1 MRTISDRLV
10 GAENSGE
17 VVAVTSG
24 GPIDLAQF
32 RRDVSANAAA
42 LERLECRRGLLI
54 TEDSYWCA
62 VGMLAL
68 FQIGAEVVLPQNV
81 TAGACHAIGSQWD
94 MLICDRLPEG
104 HHDGFCLQVGE
115 DPVPTLRPL
124 DAARCRLSL
133 FTSGSTGSPK
143 RVEKCL
149 AMMEREAA
157 AIEAILGAF
166 VSPRAAIRGMVTHQ
180 HLFGLSYKL
189 FWPLCSARPFGG
201 KVHDLWESLLAED
214 LNEAVIVA
222 SPAHLARLGMLR
234 PPVGR
239 GHPAC
244 LLSAGAELPESA
256 SAAAQRAFGAP
267 LCEIYGS
274 TETGTIG
281 WRWRDRIDPLWQPA
295 PGVAIRTEDDGTLSV
310 ASPFLS
316 GKGVERTHDRADLTQ
331 GGFRLKGRN
340 DRIVKVEG
348 KRVSLPALEAALAS
362 LPFVDAAAL
371 VTLPGETATLGAVI
385 VPSAS
390 GQVALAAQGS
400 FRFSRQL
407 RQLLAAEHE
416 LSALP
421 RRWRFVA
428 ALPAGQLGKVRQA
441 DLQALFANAGPPNE
455 PEIRAIRR
463 EGNRVELDLFNPSDL
478 IQLDGHFP
486 GMPIIPGVAQID
498 WAVKLAARHLDLP
511 IEAAT
516 DYQVKFQ
523 RLTLP
528 ETFVTLTLV
537 HDAARRRLSFSY
549 QRDADVLTSGTIRLT
564 AS

>member
-1 MRTISDRLV
+1 
-10 GAENSGE
+10 
-17 VVAVTSG
+17 
-24 GPIDLAQF
+24 
-32 RRDVSANAAA
+32 
-42 LERLECRRGLLI
+42 LLI

-62 VGMLAL
+62 IGMLAL

-81 TAGACHAIGSQWD
+81 TAGACRAIGSQWD

-104 HHDGFCLQVGE
+104 HHDGFCLQFGE
-115 DPVPTLRPL
+115 DPVPMLRPL
-124 DAARCRLSL
+124 DAEHCRLSL
-133 FTSGSTGSPK
+133 FTSGSTGAPK
-143 RVEKCL
+143 RVEKTL

-166 VSPRAAIRGMVTHQ
+166 VSPRATIRGMVTHQ

-222 SPAHLARLGMLR
+222 SPAHLARLGTLR
-234 PPVGR
+234 TPVGR

-281 WRWRDRIDPLWQPA
+281 WRWRNRIDPLWQPA
-295 PGVAIRTEDDGTLSV
+295 PGVSIRTEDDGTLSV

-316 GKGVERTHDRADLTQ
+316 GKDVEWTHDRVELTQ
-331 GGFRLKGRN
+331 DGFCLKGRN

-348 KRVSLPALEAALAS
+348 KRVSLPALEAALTS

-371 VTLPGETATLGAVI
+371 VTLPGETPTLGAVI

-390 GQVALAAQGS
+390 GQVALAAHGS

-407 RQLLAAEHE
+407 RQMLAAEHE

-463 EGNRVELDLFNPSDL
+463 EGNRVELDLFNPSNL

-537 HDAARRRLSFSY
+537 HDAARRRLNFSY
-549 QRDADVLTSGTIRLT
+549 QRDADVLTSGTIRLA

>member
-1 MRTISDRLV
+1 MRAISDRLA
-10 GAENSGE
+10 GADNPDEI
-17 VVAVTSG
+17 VAVTSG
-24 GPIDLAQF
+24 GPVDLAQF
-32 RRDVSANAAA
+32 RRDIAVNAAA
-42 LERLECRRGLLI
+42 LEQLGCRRGLLI
-54 TEDSYWCA
+54 TVDSYWCA

-68 FQIGAEVVLPQNV
+68 FQVGAEVVLPQNV
-81 TAGACHAIGSQWD
+81 TAGACHAIGAQWD
-94 MLICDRLPEG
+94 LLIYDRLP
-104 HHDGFCLQVGE
+104 DGQRGGFRLRNGD
-115 DPVPTLRPL
+115 DPAPTLQSM
-124 DAARCRLSL
+124 DADLCRISL
-133 FTSGSTGSPK
+133 FTSGSTGAPK
-143 RVEKCL
+143 RVEKSL

-157 AIEAILGAF
+157 AIDAILGAF
-166 VSPRAAIRGMVTHQ
+166 VSSRAVIRGMVTHQ

-189 FWPLCSARPFGG
+189 FWPLYSARPFDG
-201 KVHDLWESLLAED
+201 KVHALWESLLAED

-222 SPAHLARLGMLR
+222 SPAHLARLGSLR
-234 PPVGR
+234 PPAGR
-239 GHPAC
+239 GRPAC

-256 SAAAQRAFGAP
+256 SASARRAFGAP

-281 WRWRDRIDPLWQPA
+281 WRWRNRLDPLWQPA
-295 PGVAIRTEDDGTLSV
+295 PGVTVKMEDDGTLSV
-310 ASPFLS
+310 ASPFSS
-316 GKGVERTHDRADLTQ
+316 GKGVERTQDRAELEQD
-331 GGFRLKGRN
+331 GFRLKGRN

-348 KRVSLPALEAALAS
+348 KRVSLPALEAALTS

-371 VTLPGETATLGAVI
+371 VTLPGATATLGAVI

-390 GQVALAAQGS
+390 GQEALAARGA

-407 RQLLAAEHE
+407 RQMLAAEHE

-428 ALPAGQLGKVRQA
+428 ALPAGPLGKVRQA
-441 DLQALFANAGPPNE
+441 DLRALFTDREPRNE
-455 PEIRAIRR
+455 PEVRAIRR
-463 EGNRVELDLFNPSDL
+463 EGNKVELDLFNPPDL

-498 WAVKLAARHLDLP
+498 WAIKLAARHLDLP

-528 ETFVTLTLV
+528 DTLVTLTLI
-537 HDAARRRLSFSY
+537 HDAGRRRLSFSY
-549 QRDADVLTSGTIRLT
+549 QRDAEVLTSGTIRLA